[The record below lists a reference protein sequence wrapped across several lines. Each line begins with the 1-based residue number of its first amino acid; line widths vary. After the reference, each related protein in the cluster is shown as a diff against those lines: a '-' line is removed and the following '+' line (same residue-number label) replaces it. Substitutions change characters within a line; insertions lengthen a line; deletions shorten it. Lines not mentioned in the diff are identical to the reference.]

1 MCASRTPT
9 SAASRRRTRRQ
20 WDEYYRNYYDELKGI
35 EQESG
40 GTGGR
45 DKQDKNVVDSESII
59 LDGDGGKSWEKQGFV
74 LIGEKRIGE
83 EKIQQAGSFGGRSVK
98 TENAVQEFDVSR
110 SIRGF
115 GGERM
120 EEKEDNGVAQVG
132 RAVWGRKKLDLRARD
147 DGDCEF
153 ECLGEE
159 VVSNCSTLKIG
170 PESRSGSVS
179 KVGNLDEVVSCT
191 LKRTGSPRVGADNGG
206 NNRQRGRGR
215 PGIEPLDSNH
225 MPDDIAASLENS
237 VDSGNSTK
245 MSDGSDDSVDSSDAE
260 STSEEEDESS
270 DEDYNADERLASDDS
285 DVSYYGSDVE
295 GEKDVEDD
303 AYENEKKESDIEQ
316 ENGNDS
322 EDDYNGDDEQDNVN
336 TVIDDKDKFSSARK
350 STGISGKKENDIKQ
364 GRDDE
369 IDESFNATHDGSGH
383 NKASADRKKDGNL
396 VIIIDDDEKSP
407 SVRKSART
415 NRTRDSELAGLN
427 RIFEP
432 HANYRCMDETGRNE
446 VCRGSF
452 AAGNARKEANHNSN
466 ENWIKKRKINEFEI
480 LVDCDKS
487 NDKEERSLSK
497 CPPPGTISKSE
508 KEGPVLGGFCSPV
521 PTVERGVYTSMD
533 DESISSGDKGS
544 CHTERVLE
552 RGLLF
557 SKKGMKLGKRKTH
570 AARNLDLIKILVA
583 SINSLKEEQCPI
595 EDYVPAQ
602 NTLPLKFRFEDEV
615 QPSPEKSEWE
625 KQMDSL
631 FCDLELGLRETE
643 IHRTKPSVIEND
655 VVNPTEMDRSPA
667 ACCGRG
673 EHQPILDEQIGLV
686 CRYCYAVI
694 LDIKHVLPPFYTPP
708 SWRRDRKDFDDL
720 PSSIISQIQFQDSAS
735 GSPNSI
741 DRAKGG
747 TVWDLIAGVEK
758 EMYPHQREGFE
769 FMWKNIA
776 GDIRI
781 EKLKQP
787 LPDGGRG
794 CIISHAPGTGKTRLT
809 IMFLLTFLK
818 LYPTCRPVIIAPRG
832 MLLTWESEF
841 IKWHVHIPFHN
852 LNKEELSGEENA
864 IAANII
870 GQVGGGG
877 GMSRDYIRLL
887 KLYSWMKG
895 RSILG
900 VSYKLFEKLAGEKG
914 KKGQN
919 EQIRKVLRELPG
931 LLVLDEGH
939 TPRNNQS
946 LIWKTLTK
954 VATQRR
960 IILSG
965 TPFQNNLTELYNTL
979 CLVNPKFDNHLGSE
993 YNISRSETHGRKGNF
1008 DRKKWINLTSSIG
1021 KNSGDGLN
1029 KLKAMLDPFVHVH
1042 KGTILQESLL
1052 GLRDTLVFLHP
1063 TELQKTLL
1071 ENASKSRHIFHRIR
1085 MVSLISVHPSLAAV
1099 GMGTFS
1105 AHKSKLEEI
1114 ELDIEAGVKTKFVV
1128 NLIWLADALGE
1139 RVLVFSQYID
1149 PLVFI
1154 KNRITSHFSWSE
1166 GKEVLYM
1173 DGQLDVNQRQDSI
1186 SSFNDDTGEAKVLLA
1201 SERACSEGINLV
1213 GASRVVLLDTV
1224 WNPSI
1229 EKQAISRA
1237 YRLGQK
1243 KVVYVYRL
1251 FTSGTEVKIYAQQVQ
1266 KQRMSQLIFSP
1277 RDGQACQSD
1286 KSPVVSRDK
1295 VLEAMLGDQK
1305 FGRSFEKI
1313 IHQPK
1318 ESDLIEIF
1326 GLVDQQ

>member
-1 MCASRTPT
+1 MWASRTPK
-9 SAASRRRTRRQ
+9 SAVSRRRTRGQ
-20 WDEYYRNYYDELKGI
+20 WDEYYRNYYNELKGNK
-35 EQESG
+35 QESG
-40 GTGGR
+40 GIGGR
-45 DKQDKNVVDSESII
+45 DKNVVDSESIVV
-59 LDGDGGKSWEKQGFV
+59 DGDGGKSLEKQGFV
-74 LIGEKRIGE
+74 LIGEKTGGE
-83 EKIQQAGSFGGRSVK
+83 RSGSSSGAR
-98 TENAVQEFDVSR
+98 
-110 SIRGF
+110 
-115 GGERM
+115 ERM
-120 EEKEDNGVAQVG
+120 EEKKDNGVAQVG
-132 RAVWGRKKLDLRARD
+132 WALRGRKKLDLRAKD
-147 DGDCEF
+147 DGDCGF

-159 VVSNCSTLKIG
+159 VVSNCSSLKTG

-179 KVGNLDEVVSCT
+179 KVGNLDEVVSCA
-191 LKRTGSPRVGADNGG
+191 LQRSGNAGAGADNGG
-206 NNRQRGRGR
+206 NSGEQRGRGR

-225 MPDDIAASLENS
+225 MSDDVAASLENS
-237 VDSGNSTK
+237 VDSGNSTE
-245 MSDGSDDSVDSSDAE
+245 MSDGSDDSVDSSEAE
-260 STSEEEDESS
+260 STTEEDDESS
-270 DEDYNADERLASDDS
+270 DEDYNADERSGSDDS

-295 GEKDVEDD
+295 REKDDEDD
-303 AYENEKKESDIEQ
+303 AYENDSLMKREEDNSSNTIDINKTRTHRKSTRINEKKESDIEQ
-316 ENGNDS
+316 EKGDDS
-322 EDDYNGDDEQDNVN
+322 EESYNGDDDGCACCKRSSNQQKQDDVIII
-336 TVIDDKDKFSSARK
+336 IDDKEKFSSVRK
-350 STGISGKKENDIKQ
+350 STGISGKKENDIMQ

-369 IDESFNATHDGSGH
+369 IDEGFNANHDASCH
-383 NKASADRKKDGNL
+383 NKISANRKKDGNA
-396 VIIIDDDEKSP
+396 VIIIDDDKKSP
-407 SVRKSART
+407 SIRKSART
-415 NRTRDSELAGLN
+415 NRTRDIELAGLS

-432 HANYRCMDETGRNE
+432 RASYGCMDEAGRGE
-446 VCRGSF
+446 DCRGPF
-452 AAGNARKEANHNSN
+452 AAGKARKEANYNSN
-466 ENWIKKRKINEFEI
+466 ESRIKRRKVNEFEI
-480 LVDCDKS
+480 LVDCDNS
-487 NDKEERSLSK
+487 NDKEERSLLK
-497 CPPPGTISKSE
+497 CPLPRTISKSE
-508 KEGPVLGGFCSPV
+508 KDGPVLGRFSSPFLIQ
-521 PTVERGVYTSMD
+521 ESGEYAAMK
-533 DESISSGDKGS
+533 DEPISSENEDG
-544 CHTERVLE
+544 CHIERVLE
-552 RGLLF
+552 RDQLC
-557 SKKGMKLGKRKTH
+557 SKKGIKFGKKTTR
-570 AARNLDLIKILVA
+570 AARNIDLLKILVE
-583 SINSLKEEQCPI
+583 SINSLKEEQYPF
-595 EDYVPAQ
+595 EEYVPTQ
-602 NTLPLKFRFEDEV
+602 NTLPLRFRFEDEV

-625 KQMDSL
+625 KQIDSL

-643 IHRTKPSVIEND
+643 IHRTSPSVIEND
-655 VVNPTEMDRSPA
+655 VVNPTEMDNSPA

-720 PSSIISQIQFQDSAS
+720 PSSIISQIQFQDSAC

-741 DRAKGG
+741 NHAKGVG

-841 IKWHVHIPFHN
+841 IKWHVHIPFYN
-852 LNKEELSGEENA
+852 LNKEELSGQENG

-877 GMSRDYIRLL
+877 GMSRDCIRLL

-900 VSYKLFEKLAGEKG
+900 VSYKLFENLAGENG

-919 EQIRKVLRELPG
+919 QQIRKVLREFPG

-939 TPRNNQS
+939 TPRNEQS

-979 CLVNPKFDNHLGSE
+979 CLVNPKFDNQLGSE
-993 YNISRSETHGRKGNF
+993 YNIS
-1008 DRKKWINLTSSIG
+1008 
-1021 KNSGDGLN
+1021 DGLK

-1042 KGTILQESLL
+1042 KGTILQESLM
-1052 GLRDTLVFLHP
+1052 GLMDTLVFLHP

-1071 ENASKSRHIFHRIR
+1071 ETASKSPHIFHRIR
-1085 MVSLISVHPSLAAV
+1085 LVSLISVHPSLAAEE
-1099 GMGTFS
+1099 MELSS

-1114 ELDIEAGVKTKFVV
+1114 E
-1128 NLIWLADALGE
+1128 ADFEGG
-1139 RVLVFSQYID
+1139 
-1149 PLVFI
+1149 
-1154 KNRITSHFSWSE
+1154 ITSHFSWSE

-1173 DGQLDVNQRQDSI
+1173 DGQLDANQRQDSI
-1186 SSFNDDTGEAKVLLA
+1186 SSFNDDTSEAKVLLA

-1286 KSPVVSRDK
+1286 KSPEVSGDK
-1295 VLEAMLGDQK
+1295 VLEAMLGDQR
-1305 FGRSFEKI
+1305 FGCSFEKI

-1326 GLVDQQ
+1326 GLVDRQ

>member
-1 MCASRTPT
+1 MCANRTPA
-9 SAASRRRTRRQ
+9 SAVRRRTRGQ
-20 WDEYYRNYYDELKGI
+20 WDEYYRNYYYDLKGI
-35 EQESG
+35 KQETG

-59 LDGDGGKSWEKQGFV
+59 VDGDGGKSWEKQGFV
-74 LIGEKRIGE
+74 LVGEKRVGE
-83 EKIQQAGSFGGRSVK
+83 EKIEQAESFGGRGVK
-98 TENAVQEFDVSR
+98 TENAVQEFDGSR
-110 SIRGF
+110 NIRGLAR
-115 GGERM
+115 ERI
-120 EEKEDNGVAQVG
+120 EEKEDRGVAQLG
-132 RAVWGRKKLDLRARD
+132 RALRRRKKLDLRARD

-159 VVSNCSTLKIG
+159 VVSNCSSLKIG

-191 LKRTGSPRVGADNGG
+191 LQRTGSPRVGADNGE
-206 NNRQRGRGR
+206 NNGQKGRGR
-215 PGIEPLDSNH
+215 PGIEPLDSNN
-225 MPDDIAASLENS
+225 MSDDVAASLENS
-237 VDSGNSTK
+237 VDSENSTK
-245 MSDGSDDSVDSSDAE
+245 MSDGSDDSVDSSEAE
-260 STSEEEDESS
+260 STSEEDDESS
-270 DEDYNADERLASDDS
+270 DEDYNADEQSASDDS

-295 GEKDVEDD
+295 REKDIEDD
-303 AYENEKKESDIEQ
+303 AYENEKKESEIEQ
-316 ENGNDS
+316 EKGDDS
-322 EDDYNGDDEQDNVN
+322 EEGYNGDDDGSVRFKTTSSQQKHDDVIII
-336 TVIDDKDKFSSARK
+336 IDDMEKFSSVRK
-350 STGISGKKENDIKQ
+350 STGISWKKENDIKQ
-364 GRDDE
+364 GRDGE
-369 IDESFNATHDGSGH
+369 IDESFNAIHDLSGH
-383 NKASADRKKDGNL
+383 NKTNADSKKDGNP
-396 VIIIDDDEKSP
+396 VIIIDDDKKSP
-407 SVRKSART
+407 SVRKSARI
-415 NRTRDSELAGLN
+415 NRTRDSELTGLN
-427 RIFEP
+427 RISKP
-432 HANYRCMDETGRNE
+432 HANYGCMDEAGRNE

-452 AAGNARKEANHNSN
+452 ASGNARKEAGHNLN
-466 ENWIKKRKINEFEI
+466 ENRIKKRKINDFEI

-508 KEGPVLGGFCSPV
+508 KEGPVLGRFNSPV
-521 PTVERGVYTSMD
+521 PILERGEYASMD
-533 DESISSGDKGS
+533 DESIYWGDKES
-544 CHTERVLE
+544 CHIERVLE
-552 RGLLF
+552 RGQLC
-557 SKKGMKLGKRKTH
+557 SEKGMKLCNKKTH
-570 AARNLDLIKILVA
+570 AARNLDLIRILVE
-583 SINSLKEEQCPI
+583 SINSLKEEQNPI
-595 EDYVPAQ
+595 EDYVRAQ
-602 NTLPLKFRFEDEV
+602 NTLPLRFRFEDEV

-625 KQMDSL
+625 KEMDSL

-643 IHRTKPSVIEND
+643 IHRTNPSVIEND
-655 VVNPTEMDRSPA
+655 VVNPTEIDKSPA

-673 EHQPILDEQIGLV
+673 EHQSILDEQIGLV
-686 CRYCYAVI
+686 CKYCYAVI

-720 PSSIISQIQFQDSAS
+720 PSSIISQIQFQDSAC

-741 DRAKGG
+741 NRAKGA

-769 FMWKNIA
+769 FMWRNIA

-781 EKLKQP
+781 EKLKQT

-818 LYPTCRPVIIAPRG
+818 LYPICRPVIIAPRG

-841 IKWHVHIPFHN
+841 IKWDVHIPFHN
-852 LNKEELSGEENA
+852 LNKEELSGDENA
-864 IAANII
+864 IAANLI

-993 YNISRSETHGRKGNF
+993 YNISRSETRGRKGNF

-1021 KNSGDGLN
+1021 KNSGDGLK
-1029 KLKAMLDPFVHVH
+1029 KLKEMLDPFVHVH
-1042 KGTILQESLL
+1042 KGTILQERLL

-1071 ENASKSRHIFHRIR
+1071 ENASKSQHIFHRIR
-1085 MVSLISVHPSLAAV
+1085 MVSLISVHPSLAALELEL
-1099 GMGTFS
+1099 GTLS
-1105 AHKSKLEEI
+1105 PHKSKLEEI
-1114 ELDIEAGVKTKFVV
+1114 ESDFEAGVKTKFVI

-1186 SSFNDDTGEAKVLLA
+1186 SSFNDDTSEAKVLLA

-1286 KSPVVSRDK
+1286 KSPIVSGDKFWKPCLVIKSSVV
-1295 VLEAMLGDQK
+1295 VL
-1305 FGRSFEKI
+1305 RR
-1313 IHQPK
+1313 
-1318 ESDLIEIF
+1318 
-1326 GLVDQQ
+1326 

>member
-1 MCASRTPT
+1 
-9 SAASRRRTRRQ
+9 
-20 WDEYYRNYYDELKGI
+20 
-35 EQESG
+35 
-40 GTGGR
+40 
-45 DKQDKNVVDSESII
+45 
-59 LDGDGGKSWEKQGFV
+59 
-74 LIGEKRIGE
+74 
-83 EKIQQAGSFGGRSVK
+83 
-98 TENAVQEFDVSR
+98 
-110 SIRGF
+110 
-115 GGERM
+115 
-120 EEKEDNGVAQVG
+120 
-132 RAVWGRKKLDLRARD
+132 
-147 DGDCEF
+147 
-153 ECLGEE
+153 
-159 VVSNCSTLKIG
+159 
-170 PESRSGSVS
+170 
-179 KVGNLDEVVSCT
+179 
-191 LKRTGSPRVGADNGG
+191 
-206 NNRQRGRGR
+206 
-215 PGIEPLDSNH
+215 
-225 MPDDIAASLENS
+225 
-237 VDSGNSTK
+237 
-245 MSDGSDDSVDSSDAE
+245 
-260 STSEEEDESS
+260 
-270 DEDYNADERLASDDS
+270 
-285 DVSYYGSDVE
+285 
-295 GEKDVEDD
+295 
-303 AYENEKKESDIEQ
+303 
-316 ENGNDS
+316 
-322 EDDYNGDDEQDNVN
+322 
-336 TVIDDKDKFSSARK
+336 
-350 STGISGKKENDIKQ
+350 
-364 GRDDE
+364 
-369 IDESFNATHDGSGH
+369 
-383 NKASADRKKDGNL
+383 
-396 VIIIDDDEKSP
+396 
-407 SVRKSART
+407 
-415 NRTRDSELAGLN
+415 
-427 RIFEP
+427 
-432 HANYRCMDETGRNE
+432 
-446 VCRGSF
+446 
-452 AAGNARKEANHNSN
+452 
-466 ENWIKKRKINEFEI
+466 
-480 LVDCDKS
+480 
-487 NDKEERSLSK
+487 
-497 CPPPGTISKSE
+497 
-508 KEGPVLGGFCSPV
+508 
-521 PTVERGVYTSMD
+521 
-533 DESISSGDKGS
+533 
-544 CHTERVLE
+544 
-552 RGLLF
+552 
-557 SKKGMKLGKRKTH
+557 
-570 AARNLDLIKILVA
+570 
-583 SINSLKEEQCPI
+583 
-595 EDYVPAQ
+595 
-602 NTLPLKFRFEDEV
+602 
-615 QPSPEKSEWE
+615 
-625 KQMDSL
+625 MDSL

-643 IHRTKPSVIEND
+643 IHRTFCEND
-655 VVNPTEMDRSPA
+655 VVNPTEMDKSPA

-686 CRYCYAVI
+686 CKYCYAVI
-694 LDIKHVLPPFYTPP
+694 LDIKHVLPPFCTPP

-720 PSSIISQIQFQDSAS
+720 PSSIISQIQFQDSAC

-741 DRAKGG
+741 NCAKGA
-747 TVWDLIAGVEK
+747 TVWDLIPGVEK

-769 FMWKNIA
+769 FMWRNIA

-852 LNKEELSGEENA
+852 LNKEELSGDENG
-864 IAANII
+864 IAANLI

-900 VSYKLFEKLAGEKG
+900 ISYKLFEKLAGEKG
-914 KKGQN
+914 KKGRN
-919 EQIRKVLRELPG
+919 EQIRKVLRELP
-931 LLVLDEGH
+931 
-939 TPRNNQS
+939 
-946 LIWKTLTK
+946 
-954 VATQRR
+954 
-960 IILSG
+960 
-965 TPFQNNLTELYNTL
+965 
-979 CLVNPKFDNHLGSE
+979 
-993 YNISRSETHGRKGNF
+993 
-1008 DRKKWINLTSSIG
+1008 
-1021 KNSGDGLN
+1021 GDGLN

-1042 KGTILQESLL
+1042 KGTILQENLL

-1085 MVSLISVHPSLAAV
+1085 MVSLISVHPSLAALEL
-1099 GMGTFS
+1099 GTFS
-1105 AHKSKLEEI
+1105 PHKSKLEEI
-1114 ELDIEAGVKTKFVV
+1114 ESDFEAGVKTKFVM

-1139 RVLVFSQYID
+1139 RVLIFSQYID

-1173 DGQLDVNQRQDSI
+1173 DGQLVNQRQDSI
-1186 SSFNDDTGEAKVLLA
+1186 SSFNDDTSEAKVLLA

-1286 KSPVVSRDK
+1286 KSPVVSGDK